1 MSERQ
6 FIIVKNLFIKL
17 NLQHPQAINNY
28 SYKLNLLNNLKATN
42 GKIEWKEVKNI
53 LGKDNSITIF
63 NALQKSE
70 KHNYLQ

>member
-42 GKIEWKEVKNI
+42 GKIE
-53 LGKDNSITIF
+53 
-63 NALQKSE
+63 
-70 KHNYLQ
+70 